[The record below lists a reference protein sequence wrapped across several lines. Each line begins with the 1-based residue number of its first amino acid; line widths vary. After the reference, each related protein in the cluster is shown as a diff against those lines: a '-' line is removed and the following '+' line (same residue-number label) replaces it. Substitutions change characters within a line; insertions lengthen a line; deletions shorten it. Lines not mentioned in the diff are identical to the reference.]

1 MKIFRISALIATLT
15 IASLASTTPPAPSTV
30 SVLPRLDS
38 VQMRCLAKNIYY
50 EAPDES
56 YEGKL
61 AIATVTMNRLR
72 SKSFPKT
79 ICGVVYE
86 HSKAG
91 CQFSWTCGRRA
102 PFNRLAF
109 KQSEKIAIDVLTKN
123 VRLVSIKNALYFH
136 NTSVLPKWEFA
147 HPIKKIGNHIFY
159 VVNTY
164 GHKTNTGPA

>member
-1 MKIFRISALIATLT
+1 MKILRISALFATLT
-15 IASLASTTPPAPSTV
+15 IASLSTTTAPAPRTI
-30 SVLPRLDS
+30 SVLPHLDS

-61 AIATVTMNRLR
+61 AIATVTMNRVK

-79 ICGVVYE
+79 VCGVVYE
-86 HSKAG
+86 HGKKG
-91 CQFSWTCGRRA
+91 CQFSWTCGHRA
-102 PFNRLAF
+102 PFNKLTFRE
-109 KQSEKIAIDVLTKN
+109 SEKIAIDVLTNN
-123 VRLVSIKNALYFH
+123 VRLASIKNALYFH

-164 GHKTNTGPA
+164 GNKINAGPA